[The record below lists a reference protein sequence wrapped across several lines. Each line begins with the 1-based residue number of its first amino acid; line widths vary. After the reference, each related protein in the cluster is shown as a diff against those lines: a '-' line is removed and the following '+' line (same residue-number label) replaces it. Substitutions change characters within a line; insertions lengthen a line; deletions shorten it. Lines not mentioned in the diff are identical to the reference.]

1 MDEALRRIE
10 EARNTDI
17 TVLHLHGLG
26 LESLPPELFEL
37 THITRLYLSDNAL
50 TDLPEELAELSN
62 LTTLNLSGN
71 PFGMLPTAVANLGRL
86 SSLEIKNCGIMALP
100 DSLQRLTK
108 LHGLGAH
115 GNGLV
120 KIPEWISRL
129 DQLSFLD
136 LGGNRLHSLPTSF
149 AGLTGLFHLTLSRN
163 RFTEVPEVVFAL
175 RKLVILDLEENY
187 LTAIPDAV
195 SSLTSLETLGLRGN
209 QISSLPSAIAD
220 LPRLTTLTPSR
231 NPLVSPPPEVAAGGT
246 DSVIAFLKARH
257 AGVVPMW
264 TSKLLVVGEGGV
276 GKTSLVKALAGIEY
290 NQDEPSTHGI
300 RIENL
305 PLPHPTQPAVEMQL
319 NVWDF
324 GGQEIYHAT
333 HQFFLTNRSLFLLV
347 WNSRH
352 GWEQGRLRYWL
363 DIISAKAPESPIILV
378 VTHTEDRPVDFPL
391 DDLKLAYP
399 QIVISVAVDNRT
411 RQGVGTLRDLI
422 AAEAAKLPLMG
433 SEWPKT
439 WFKAASALWES
450 TENRVAPH
458 DMWQM
463 MSDAGV
469 DDPVQQR
476 YIAKALHELGDIL
489 YYSEDPELCDTVIL
503 QPEWVNRYISKVLDS
518 TEVEAAQGLLTRT
531 HLRELWRE
539 LDRGTSDHFLSM
551 MDKYDLSY
559 RVDGRPDDVSLVVER
574 LSWNPPA
581 YQDVWGGMAGKQEI
595 RVLYR
600 LNTMPPGIPTWF
612 IARSHRFSIS
622 MHWRTGAVLKHGD
635 QLALVRADAHR
646 KTVELTVR
654 GPSPAAF
661 FSILDDGL
669 NRTLERFP
677 GLEIRREVPCR
688 CEDECTELFN
698 YDNLSN
704 RLTKVPP
711 KYTIE
716 CHRSGE
722 DVDIR
727 ELLLGL
733 APSNRDVTAMSLDQ
747 IDRRL
752 IRIESKV
759 DENAEYNQRMFLR
772 LQHIAQTQQ
781 ETRCPSVFALVQ
793 LKKRNFELH
802 LYCEEP
808 GAWHRLPEPEGVYA
822 IKQPY
827 EWVRK
832 FGPHLQ
838 RVLKVLKYTAP
849 LAGPVL
855 GITVDQLSQQLKA
868 DCDLMK
874 ELVSRAPETFRTET
888 HRGDEIPSARAE
900 HDADFRA
907 LEAMLLELDEKRVWG
922 GLSRTT
928 TPEGLTLYLCSEHR
942 KAYLT

>member
-10 EARNTDI
+10 EARNTRS
-17 TVLHLHGLG
+17 TVLDLSGLG
-26 LESLPPELFEL
+26 LRSLPPELFEL
-37 THITRLYLSDNAL
+37 TYLTRLYLGNNAL
-50 TDLPEELAELSN
+50 TDLPAELAELSS
-62 LTTLNLSGN
+62 LTTLNLSGI
-71 PFGMLPTAVANLGRL
+71 PFGMVPAAVADLENLTALDIR
-86 SSLEIKNCGIMALP
+86 NCGILALP
-100 DSLQRLTK
+100 DSLRRLTK
-108 LHGLGAH
+108 LHGLGAE

-120 KIPEWISRL
+120 EIPEWISCLDRL
-129 DQLSFLD
+129 SLVA
-136 LGGNRLHSLPTSF
+136 LGGNRLHSLPAS
-149 AGLTGLFHLTLSRN
+149 LTGLTDLVHLGLGRN
-163 RFTEVPEVVFAL
+163 RFTEVPEAVFAL
-175 RKLVILDLEENY
+175 RKLLILDLEDNY
-187 LTAIPDAV
+187 LTAVPDAV
-195 SSLTSLETLGLRGN
+195 SNLTKLEELGLRGN
-209 QISSLPSAIAD
+209 QISCLPTAVAD
-220 LPRLTTLTPSR
+220 LSRLSTLTLSG
-231 NPLVSPPPEVAAGGT
+231 NPLVSPPPEIAVGGT
-246 DSVIAFLKARH
+246 NSVIEFLKARR
-257 AGVVPMW
+257 AGTEPMW
-264 TSKLLVVGEGGV
+264 ASKVLVVGEGGV
-276 GKTSLVKALAGIEY
+276 GKTSLVKALAGTEY
-290 NQDEPSTHGI
+290 DHNEPSTHGI
-300 RIENL
+300 RIEHL
-305 PLPHPTQPAVEMQL
+305 DLPHPTHPGVEMQL
-319 NVWDF
+319 NAWDF

-333 HQFFLTNRSLFLLV
+333 HQFFLSNRSLFLLV

-363 DIISAKAPESPIILV
+363 DIIKARAPESPIILV
-378 VTHTEDRPVDFPL
+378 VTHAEDRPVDFPL
-391 DDLKLAYP
+391 DDLKREYP
-399 QIVISVAVDNRT
+399 QIVISTAVDNRT
-411 RQGVGTLRDLI
+411 RQGIDALRDTI
-422 AAEAAKLPLMG
+422 TEQAAKLPLMG
-433 SEWPKT
+433 AEWPKT
-439 WFKAASALWES
+439 WLKAAGTLWDCEV
-450 TENRVAPH
+450 NRVAPD

-469 DDPVQQR
+469 EDPVQQR

-503 QPEWVNRYISKVLDS
+503 QPEWVNGYISKVLDS
-518 TEVEAAQGLLTRT
+518 PEVEASQGLLTRT
-531 HLRELWRE
+531 HLRELWRG

-581 YQDVWGGMAGKQEI
+581 YQDLWRGMAGKQEI

-635 QLALVRADAHR
+635 HLALVRADAHR

-669 NRTLERFP
+669 NRTLDRFP

-688 CEDECTELFN
+688 CDGGCTELFN
-698 YDNLSN
+698 YDNLSK
-704 RLTKVPP
+704 RLTKIPP

-716 CHRSGE
+716 CHRSGD

-727 ELLLGL
+727 SLLLGL
-733 APSNRDVTAMSLDQ
+733 APSSRDVTVMSLDQ

-759 DENAEYNQRMFLR
+759 DENAEYNQRMFMR

-838 RVLKVLKYTAP
+838 RLLKVLKYTAP

-874 ELVSRAPETFRTET
+874 ELVSRAPETFRTEA
-888 HRGDEIPSARAE
+888 HAGDDIPSVRAE

-942 KAYLT
+942 RAY

>member
-10 EARNTDI
+10 EAHRTKSTFLD
-17 TVLHLHGLG
+17 LSDLG
-26 LESLPPELFEL
+26 LDSLPPDLFEL
-37 THITRLYLSDNAL
+37 THLTSLDLAGNKL
-50 TDLPEELAELSN
+50 TDLPADMAELQS
-62 LTTLNLSGN
+62 LSDLTLNGN
-71 PFGMLPTAVANLGRL
+71 PLGKVPTAVAALEDLIDLG
-86 SSLEIKNCGIMALP
+86 INGCGIMALP
-100 DSLQRLTK
+100 DWMARLSR
-108 LHGLGAH
+108 LSALWMQE
-115 GNGLV
+115 NGLV
-120 KIPEWISRL
+120 EVPAWIDSLKGLTHL
-129 DQLSFLD
+129 DMR
-136 LGGNRLHSLPTSF
+136 GNRLHTLPASF
-149 AGLTGLFHLTLSRN
+149 ARLRQLLRLRLTLN
-163 RFTEVPEVVFAL
+163 RFTEVPAPIFAL
-175 RKLVILDLEENY
+175 PNLSTLEVDENY
-187 LTAIPDAV
+187 LDTVPDDI
-195 SSLTSLETLGLRGN
+195 SRLTRLVELSVQKN
-209 QISSLPSAIAD
+209 QIRYLPGSLAD
-220 LPRLTTLTPSR
+220 LRHLEYLEVAG
-231 NPLVSPPPEVAAGGT
+231 NPLVSPPPEIAVGG
-246 DSVIAFLKARH
+246 SKSIIEFLKARR
-257 AGVVPMW
+257 AGVEPMW
-264 TSKLLVVGEGGV
+264 ASKVLVVGEGGV
-276 GKTSLVKALAGIEY
+276 GKTSLVKALAGTEY
-290 NQDEPSTHGI
+290 DHNEPSTHGI
-300 RIENL
+300 RIEHL
-305 PLPHPTQPAVEMQL
+305 DLPHPTRPGVEMQL
-319 NVWDF
+319 NAWDF

-333 HQFFLTNRSLFLLV
+333 HQFFLSNRSLFLLV
-347 WNSRH
+347 WNARH

-363 DIISAKAPESPIILV
+363 DIIKARAPESPVILV
-378 VTHTEDRPVDFPL
+378 VTHAEDRPVDFPL
-391 DDLKLAYP
+391 DDLKREYP
-399 QIVISVAVDNRT
+399 QIVISTAVDNRT
-411 RQGVGTLRDLI
+411 RQGIDALRDTI
-422 AAEAAKLPLMG
+422 TEQAAKLPLMG
-433 SEWPKT
+433 AEWPKT
-439 WFKAASALWES
+439 WLKAAGTLWDCEV
-450 TENRVAPH
+450 NRVAPD

-469 DDPVQQR
+469 EDPVQQR

-503 QPEWVNRYISKVLDS
+503 QPEWVNSYISKVLDS
-518 TEVEAAQGLLTRT
+518 PEVEASQGLLTRT
-531 HLRELWRE
+531 HLRELWRG

-581 YQDVWGGMAGKQEI
+581 YQDLWRGMAGRQEI

-635 QLALVRADAHR
+635 HLALVRADAHR

-669 NRTLERFP
+669 NRTLDRFP

-688 CEDECTELFN
+688 CDGECTELFN
-698 YDNLSN
+698 YDNLSK
-704 RLTKVPP
+704 RLTKIPP

-716 CHRSGE
+716 CHRSGD

-727 ELLLGL
+727 SLLLGL
-733 APSNRDVTAMSLDQ
+733 APSSRDVTVMSLDQ

-759 DENAEYNQRMFLR
+759 DENAEYNQRMFMR

-874 ELVSRAPETFRTET
+874 ELVSRAPETFRTEA
-888 HRGDEIPSARAE
+888 HAGDDIPSVRAE

-942 KAYLT
+942 KAY